1 MALNITA
8 IERSTGKDAPYLLND
23 GGGLYLKVCPN
34 GRKVWL
40 YRYRDEGERERK
52 VTLGEYPALDM
63 AAARERKEATRA
75 RILRGEAPQEAA
87 LLAFEQVAVRW
98 LSSRERQ
105 GLSRR
110 YLDVVCQ
117 QVKRYLIPPLGARP
131 LEQIQRAEL
140 VAVVEG
146 VAKRGIVNTSHRVGV
161 VLSQIYQYAE
171 DAGIL
176 PGGGALAAASLSR
189 VLPKTKAE
197 HHATVSK
204 PDDVRQV
211 MECVRNYKSLAVSRC
226 LEFIALTFVRSGE
239 ARRARWREVD
249 FETRLWTIPAEHM
262 KRRIAHK
269 VPLSR
274 QALALLEE
282 LKPLTCSGPESVIFA
297 SGLTGRASSSGILTD
312 MSLLR
317 PFREAL
323 KRNPERAA
331 AGLKPFPRMT
341 VHGLRSMASTI
352 LNEERQ
358 GGELI
363 ETQLSHLDA
372 DRIRLIYNNSELLDD
387 RRALMQFWADW
398 LDNCTR
404 NAPERSAP
412 KSAEKVINFADV
424 LRNRPLTATK

>member
-1 MALNITA
+1 MLTNTA
-8 IERSTGKDAPYLLND
+8 IQRASPREREYLLHD
-23 GGGLYLKVCPN
+23 DRGLYLRIRPT
-34 GRKVWL
+34 GRRCWI
-40 YRYRDEGERERK
+40 YRYRGEDGRERK
-52 VTLGEYPALDM
+52 ITLGEYPAYSLSEARQRRDE
-63 AAARERKEATRA
+63 ARERIKQGRA
-75 RILRGEAPQEAA
+75 PREQSDTFAA
-87 LLAFEQVAVRW
+87 VAVRW

-105 GLSRR
+105 GLSRK
-110 YLDVVCQ
+110 YLDTVAR
-117 QVKRYLIPPLGARP
+117 QVRRYLIPPLGARP

-140 VAVVEG
+140 VAVVES
-146 VAKRGIVNTSHRVGV
+146 VAQRGIIESSHRVGV
-161 VLSQIYQYAE
+161 ILSQIYQYAE

-189 VLPKTKAE
+189 VLPKTKTE
-197 HHATVSK
+197 HFATVSK
-204 PDDVRQV
+204 LDDVRQV
-211 MECVRNYKSLAVSRC
+211 MECIRDYRGFAVSRC

-239 ARRARWREVD
+239 ARRARWREID
-249 FETRLWTIPAEHM
+249 FAARLWTIPAEHM

-282 LKPLTCSGPESVIFA
+282 MKPLSCSGPEAVIFA

-363 ETQLSHLDA
+363 EIQLSHLDA

-398 LDNCTR
+398 LDKCTR

-424 LRNRPLTATK
+424 LRNKPLTATK